1 MPSSLYFVVL
11 LKLSIPCGRK
21 PEYPEKTH
29 DFRQS
34 VDGLFS
40 LYGYHNVHNGNRTHN
55 ISEVKGACSD
65 DWATGTETPG
75 NRAWNNSRS
84 PINDRQ
90 EIAYDPLIGG
100 KAGFP
105 TWKNCQSPWSGT
117 LGTLFQALG
126 GKLFYTYNCRTQ
138 RFKNIPTTFLPHL
151 GRKW

>member
-1 MPSSLYFVVL
+1 
-11 LKLSIPCGRK
+11 
-21 PEYPEKTH
+21 
-29 DFRQS
+29 
-34 VDGLFS
+34 
-40 LYGYHNVHNGNRTHN
+40 
-55 ISEVKGACSD
+55 
-65 DWATGTETPG
+65 
-75 NRAWNNSRS
+75 
-84 PINDRQ
+84 
-90 EIAYDPLIGG
+90 LIGG